1 MLCQSGF
8 DESWT
13 PSKTALR
20 QEGIEMVVALVILVA
35 FGIYQTDSVQE
46 FRANSNHNPVYKIV
60 RGVPCDSGLKSSGY
74 SVVPTGKL
82 YLKQANRDGTVGNIC
97 RP

>member
-1 MLCQSGF
+1 
-8 DESWT
+8 
-13 PSKTALR
+13 
-20 QEGIEMVVALVILVA
+20 MVLALVTLVA
-35 FGIYQTDSVQE
+35 FGIHQTESVQE
-46 FRANSNHNPVYKIV
+46 FSANSNHNPVYKIV

-82 YLKQANRDGTVGNIC
+82 YLKQVNRDGTVGDIC

>member
-1 MLCQSGF
+1 
-8 DESWT
+8 
-13 PSKTALR
+13 
-20 QEGIEMVVALVILVA
+20 MVLALVTLVA
-35 FGIYQTDSVQE
+35 FGVHQTDSVRE

-74 SVVPTGKL
+74 SLVPTGKI
-82 YLKQANRDGTVGNIC
+82 YLKQVNRDGTVGDIC